1 MGRQSPLSLD
11 EIRPALDRLLKGPLA
26 LAVSGGADSM
36 ALMHLVAAWWAESR
50 ATDAAPPIALTVDHG
65 LRRESAVEAAWV
77 GHEASRL
84 GFEHAT
90 LVWAGPKPASGLQ
103 AAART
108 ARYSLMSNFLDQ
120 EARDS
125 RVPVKRSIVTAHHA
139 DDQAETFLMR
149 LARGSGLD
157 GLSGM
162 RPTEVIA
169 ADVRSYT
176 ITRPLL
182 EVPKARLVATLEA
195 RGLAWRE
202 DPSNAV
208 QDFERVRVREALAL
222 MSGLGISATEIQR
235 STHRLARAREAVAA
249 GLADVLPRLVHW
261 HGGLFAEIDAASFL
275 RLPDEFRVRAFA
287 VLVSS
292 YGGASPPARL
302 SQIEALAA
310 QMSVTSGRRHVA
322 TLGGCRVERNRN
334 GAIRIWR
341 EAGRDGLPELD
352 LQPGA
357 RLIWDERFA
366 VSLSAEE
373 KEPVRVRALNAE
385 DVRALGSDPMVLG
398 ELRGLRV
405 PAGAL
410 ETLPSFWRG
419 GRILALPYL
428 KSFREGSSGCSAEF
442 MAAKGLSGAH
452 PVRCTLT

>member
-50 ATDAAPPIALTVDHG
+50 ATDAAPPIVLTVDHG
-65 LRRESAVEAAWV
+65 LRRESAEEAAWV

-90 LVWAGPKPASGLQ
+90 LVWTGPKSTSGLQ
-103 AAART
+103 AAARA
-108 ARYSLMSNFLDQ
+108 ARYSLMSNFLDR
-120 EARDS
+120 EARDG
-125 RVPVKRSIVTAHHA
+125 RVQLKRSIVTAHHA

-169 ADVRSYT
+169 ADDQSYT
-176 ITRPLL
+176 ILRPLL

-195 RGLAWRE
+195 RGLTWRE
-202 DPSNAV
+202 DPSNAL
-208 QDFERVRVREALAL
+208 QDFERVRVRAALEL
-222 MSGLGISATEIQR
+222 LNSMGVSGTDIQR
-235 STHRLARAREAVAA
+235 STARLARAREALAA
-249 GLADVLPRLVHW
+249 GLAEVLPRLVCL
-261 HGGLFAEIDAASFL
+261 HGGLFAEVDAASFL
-275 RLPDEFRVRAFA
+275 RLPDEFRIRTLA
-287 VLVSS
+287 VLLRS
-292 YGGASPPARL
+292 YGGASSPARL

-310 QMSVTSGRRHVA
+310 QMSEASDHRYAV
-322 TLGGCRVERNRN
+322 TLGGCRIERNGD
-334 GAIRIWR
+334 GAIQVWR

-373 KEPVRVRALNAE
+373 KGPVCVRALNAE

-398 ELRGLRV
+398 ELRGLRQ

-419 GRILALPYL
+419 GRILAVPYF
-428 KSFREGSSGCSAEF
+428 KSFRESAPGCSVEF
-442 MAAKGLSGAH
+442 VAAKGLSGA
-452 PVRCTLT
+452 RLA